1 MAIKGKPYKDEKDK
15 KVKYGISIDR
25 YLFEKMKKE
34 EVSISK
40 FIQKLIKEY
49 YDGKIK

>member
-1 MAIKGKPYKDEKDK
+1 MGKVGRPPKKESEKKIKF
-15 KVKYGISIDR
+15 GISVDK

-40 FIQKLIKEY
+40 FIQKIVKEY
-49 YDGKIK
+49 YEKI

>member
-1 MAIKGKPYKDEKDK
+1 MGKTGRPPKDNKDK

-34 EVSISK
+34 GISISK
-40 FIQKLIKEY
+40 FIQKLVKDY
-49 YDGKIK
+49 YEKIHP

>member
-1 MAIKGKPYKDEKDK
+1 MGKAGRPLKDNKDK

-34 EVSISK
+34 GISISK
-40 FIQKLIKEY
+40 FRQNLVKDY
-49 YDGKIK
+49 YE